1 MDHVSIRD
9 RLKLRQLR
17 HVLAVSELG
26 RLNLAADR
34 LHISE
39 AAVSKS
45 LAEVNAIL
53 GVPVFR
59 RERTRWVPTEP
70 GVRLIAFARRITAEF
85 DAFDG
90 VMQDLRSGV
99 QGTVVIGLHVVSGQL
114 FIAETLAKA
123 KRDYPGIVI
132 RVVEGVLPDLI
143 DDLRNG
149 TVDLVFG
156 RIGQVALDR
165 SFGSVGIVNEPVRVV
180 ASPNHPLSRKR
191 KLTWADMM
199 QSAWILPLAGTP
211 ARDALAD
218 YLSRQGFDLPANRID
233 TKSISLI
240 SQLLSSGSFVSIA
253 PQSVVQHWAER
264 LSMHILPLPPFHV
277 GTPIGL
283 IWSKANL
290 LPAAEILKNYVLEH
304 LEAERP
310 RAPTRSNA
318 R

>member
-1 MDHVSIRD
+1 MSIRD
-9 RLKLRQLR
+9 RLTLRHLR

-45 LAEVNAIL
+45 LAEVTAIV

-70 GVRLIAFARRITAEF
+70 GVRLIAFARRVTAEF

-90 VMQDLRSGV
+90 VMRDLRSGV
-99 QGTVVIGLHVVSGQL
+99 QGTVVIGLHVITGQL

-123 KRDYPGIVI
+123 KRDYPGIFVRVI
-132 RVVEGVLPDLI
+132 EGVLPDLI

-165 SFGSVGIVNEPVRVV
+165 DFDSVGIANESALVV
-180 ASPNHPLSRKR
+180 ASPHHPLSKKR
-191 KLTWADMM
+191 KLTWADVVEEG
-199 QSAWILPLAGTP
+199 WILPPTGTP
-211 ARDALAD
+211 TREALAD
-218 YLSRQGFDLPANRID
+218 HLSRQGFDLPANRID

-240 SQLLSSGSFVSIA
+240 QSLLSAGSFVSIA
-253 PQSVVQHWAER
+253 PQSVAQHWAER
-264 LSMHILPLPPFHV
+264 LSMHVLPLPPIDV
-277 GTPIGL
+277 STPIGL
-283 IWSKANL
+283 IWSKTNL
-290 LPAAEILKNYVLEH
+290 LPAAEIVKDYVLDN
-304 LEAERP
+304 LKVDRP
-310 RAPTRSNA
+310 KRSG
-318 R
+318 RSSR